1 MDTTEHGRQHQ
12 PGGGDSE
19 YESEYTVPALQRQDQ
34 RIESGLMSIDDIPE
48 SMPVLRAF
56 HEFLDQERLRSRR
69 RIIVLS
75 SVFIGTLIMVGIVAA
90 LLIAN
95 FHVSQ
100 GYRYKALEHELL
112 QARDDVMKAKAAADL
127 SVGRL
132 ADRTDGLKDM
142 LLAGQQQML
151 AMQNRAAST
160 AETQQREVTSLRQ
173 QLDALRTERRDTR
186 SGELLALTDRYAT
199 LAAELDRTRREMA
212 ALQVRA
218 AEPPVEPPRRP
229 AYVPPLE
236 AAPERALPPDT
247 TVVLSIVPYGRD
259 QAIQWRLP
267 VPEE

>member
-1 MDTTEHGRQHQ
+1 
-12 PGGGDSE
+12 
-19 YESEYTVPALQRQDQ
+19 
-34 RIESGLMSIDDIPE
+34 
-48 SMPVLRAF
+48 
-56 HEFLDQERLRSRR
+56 
-69 RIIVLS
+69 
-75 SVFIGTLIMVGIVAA
+75 
-90 LLIAN
+90 
-95 FHVSQ
+95 
-100 GYRYKALEHELL
+100 
-112 QARDDVMKAKAAADL
+112 
-127 SVGRL
+127 
-132 ADRTDGLKDM
+132 M